1 MAWLT
6 KAMRVIR
13 RLSIEA
19 LTQES
24 FAPFGQV
31 IETEGAERH
40 SINQGTTTRF
50 HRLATADTGDGGRAI
65 VSIFRGV
72 PRPFPIIITMLERHP
87 LGSQAFMPL
96 SNDDWL
102 VVVSNRPESAAL
114 RCFRAAGT
122 QGVQYAKGVWHHPLL
137 VIVSTQ
143 DFLVVDREGPGDNV
157 EEVTLPQGAEIEI

>member
-1 MAWLT
+1 MAWFT
-6 KAMRVIR
+6 KDTRVTR
-13 RLSIEA
+13 SLSIEA

-31 IETEGAERH
+31 IEAEGAQRH

-50 HRLATADTGDGGRAI
+50 HRLATADTGEEGRAI
-65 VSIFRGV
+65 ISIFRGV
-72 PRPFPIIITMLERHP
+72 PRSFPISITMLERHP

-102 VVVSNRPESAAL
+102 IVVSDRPEASAL

-137 VIVSTQ
+137 VIVAAQ
-143 DFLVVDREGPGDNV
+143 DFLVVDREGPGNNL
-157 EEVTLPQGAEIEI
+157 EEKTLTQDAVIDI